1 LPLDLYISFDV
12 EADGPFPSRYSMLSL
27 GLCVAGSYDGSEYR
41 AHDPLAET
49 LYVEFPPVTEHHVPE
64 AMAVNRLDRGRL
76 AASAPP
82 PAVGVAQVRDWI
94 LRVSAGF
101 QPVLVAYPA
110 TFDWPF
116 LAHYFHEYSD
126 DGPPLSFT
134 RVLDLRTMIV
144 AKSGASAYTPSDE
157 CLPEDVGPRGAHTHH
172 ALDDAIQQAHLFSRV
187 FIWQPRTEGVDPEAR

>member
-1 LPLDLYISFDV
+1 MPPDLYISFDV
-12 EADGPFPSRYSMLSL
+12 EADGPFPGRYSMLSL
-27 GLCVAGSYDGSEYR
+27 GLCVAGSYDGFEYR
-41 AHDPLAET
+41 VCDPRVET
-49 LYVEFPPVTEHHVPE
+49 LYVEFPPVTEHCVSE
-64 AMAVNRLDRGRL
+64 AMAVNRLDRRRL

-82 PAVGVAQVRDWI
+82 PAVGVAKVRDWI
-94 LRVSAGF
+94 LRVSAGR

-116 LAHYFHEYSD
+116 LSHYFHEYSE

-144 AKSGASAYTPSDE
+144 TKSGASAYAPSGE
-157 CLPEDVGPRGAHTHH
+157 CLPDDVGPRGAHTHH

-187 FIWQPRTEGVDPEAR
+187 FSWQPRAEGVGPKPR